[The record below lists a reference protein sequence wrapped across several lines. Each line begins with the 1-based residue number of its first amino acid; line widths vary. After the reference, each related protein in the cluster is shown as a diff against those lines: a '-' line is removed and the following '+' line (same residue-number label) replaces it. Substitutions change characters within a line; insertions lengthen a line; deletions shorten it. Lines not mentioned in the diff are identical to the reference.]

1 MKYNVLFILVI
12 LIFACNKQE
21 QKKSTES
28 NKDSVESNIVEL
40 STDQLKN
47 AGIRTGKPELKP
59 IAEILKLSGAI
70 DVPPQNMVSISF
82 PLGGFLKY
90 SKLIPG
96 MHIKKGEVL
105 AVMEDE
111 QFITLQQDF
120 LLTKSK
126 LELAEQEFNRQK
138 ELNAQKAGSDK
149 ALQQAKNEFQ
159 TQKIILRATSEK
171 LLLLG
176 IVPDLLNENNIS
188 RTVNLKSPING
199 YVAKVN
205 VNTGK
210 YVAGT
215 DVLFELVNPDDLHLV
230 LTVFEKDISKI
241 NIGQRLMAYTNDN
254 ISRKYPAE
262 VVFIGKTLDENRS
275 TEVHC
280 HFDQFDHSNL
290 LPGMFV
296 NGEVTVKSR
305 MAMVVPEDAVVRWQ
319 NRSYIFT
326 VEKEGVYKMVEI
338 EPGIVQEKMQQI
350 ILPDD
355 QSDKLVVLGNAYV
368 LLMKMKNS
376 AEE

>member
-1 MKYNVLFILVI
+1 MRVY
-12 LIFACNKQE
+12 
-21 QKKSTES
+21 
-28 NKDSVESNIVEL
+28 
-40 STDQLKN
+40 
-47 AGIRTGKPELKP
+47 
-59 IAEILKLSGAI
+59 
-70 DVPPQNMVSISF
+70 
-82 PLGGFLKY
+82 
-90 SKLIPG
+90 
-96 MHIKKGEVL
+96 KGEVL

-111 QFITLQQDF
+111 KFITLQQDY